1 MLLLPRGYTNSP
13 KVHGSIH
20 TWKIF
25 FFFFGSF
32 SFLFALLVFWLMPDN
47 QTNARWL
54 NEREKKIAI
63 ERVRK
68 NQTVTADDQ
77 WKWPHFW
84 EALRD
89 PQTIFFFI
97 TAV

>member
-1 MLLLPRGYTNSP
+1 LASQTALTFV
-13 KVHGSIH
+13 VHSGVA

-25 FFFFGSF
+25 FLFFGSF
-32 SFLFALLVFWLMPDN
+32 SLAFSLILAYLMPDN
-47 QTNARWL
+47 QSNARWL

-63 ERVRK
+63 ERVRE
-68 NQTVTADDQ
+68 NQTVSTDNH
-77 WKWPHFW
+77 WKWPQFW

-89 PQTIFFFI
+89 PQTIFFFV